1 MIPEPNLWADL
12 RERDRGLD
20 EVEYPPHHLEAVAAS
35 AAAGNTRTLPR
46 NSGGG
51 NCDHHGHYLKEELEL
66 EPGGSG
72 GNGSASA
79 VTVSSAASM
88 NNVTVDA
95 EVLRQRQRWTRRW
108 YLLVIVLLYIGLL
121 ASFSLNVSLL
131 LRKPPPVT
139 RTVAS
144 SSASDSAT
152 ATSSSLASDGNSLQS
167 EGKTILLQ
175 CIKNLSS
182 GRSNRKYAAS
192 RQETCVMLSLK
203 CRIESLSFLP

>member
-1 MIPEPNLWADL
+1 MNRTLDLCASMIPEPNLWADL

-35 AAAGNTRTLPR
+35 TNAGGTNTRTLPR
-46 NSGGG
+46 SAAG

-66 EPGGSG
+66 EPGG
-72 GNGSASA
+72 NGSAA

-139 RTVAS
+139 RTVA
-144 SSASDSAT
+144 ASDSAT
-152 ATSSSLASDGNSLQS
+152 ATSSSLAASSENGDNLHS
-167 EGKTILLQ
+167 EGKLAFCFLYMSVQ
-175 CIKNLSS
+175 
-182 GRSNRKYAAS
+182 NRKS
-192 RQETCVMLSLK
+192 EI
-203 CRIESLSFLP
+203 RI